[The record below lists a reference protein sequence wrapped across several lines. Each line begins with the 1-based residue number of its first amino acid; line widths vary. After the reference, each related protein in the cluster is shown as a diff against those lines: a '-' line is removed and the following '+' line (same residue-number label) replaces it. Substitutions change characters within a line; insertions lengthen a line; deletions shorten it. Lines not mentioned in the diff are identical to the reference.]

1 MPNETVFAK
10 FQYDSQIDVERREKH
25 ANKSRTMM
33 WKYDV
38 QKTWNKCRFEE
49 VQKLF
54 DRQPMI
60 MRTRIESEGKR
71 KNFEKKIC

>member
-1 MPNETVFAK
+1 MPNETEFAK

-33 WKYDV
+33 WEYDI

-60 MRTRIESEGKR
+60 MRRRIESEGKR

>member
-1 MPNETVFAK
+1 M
-10 FQYDSQIDVERREKH
+10 DVERREKQ

-33 WKYDV
+33 WKYAV
-38 QKTWNKCRFEE
+38 QKIWNKRRLEE
-49 VQKLF
+49 VQTAF

-60 MRTRIESEGKR
+60 MRRRIESEGKR